1 MPTREEKKTRKEG
14 MGEKEGPL
22 HVAVLLKE
30 VVAQF
35 EGRHIRSFV
44 DCTLGAGGHASAI
57 IEAHPELHTF
67 IGLDVDPV
75 AHEEA
80 RSRLE
85 ATSTSTLMQLNLVR
99 TNFRNFQKVLRDVD
113 ARLAQEGVDGV
124 LMDLGMSSMQVNI
137 AERGF
142 SFLRDGPAD
151 MRMDP
156 SVRTILPFTMQA
168 IPTYGV
174 RCSDDSSESL
184 LFDASA
190 RHQHVVNALVIVME
204 LQASLRADEILNKWS
219 ELEVGRILREYG
231 EERRWRQLARKIV
244 EARLA
249 GGIQT
254 TSQLVGVIGGSKF
267 SSNSSGKQG
276 RMKGLHPA
284 TRTFQALRIAVND
297 ELRSLE
303 VALSEAF
310 ASLAPKGRLAV
321 ISFHS
326 LEDRIVKH
334 FFLKAAGLSKS
345 LDEEGDAHDSNTDFF
360 PALEYVHI
368 PGETRHSK
376 YRRKK
381 GLETGSGV
389 GAYLGDRNVLEGK
402 TGVILTKRP
411 VVATSDEINTN
422 PRSRSAKLRVIEKL

>member
-1 MPTREEKKTRKEG
+1 ME
-14 MGEKEGPL
+14 EKEGPL

-57 IEAHPELHTF
+57 VEAHPELHTF

-156 SVRTILPFTMQA
+156 S
-168 IPTYGV
+168 
-174 RCSDDSSESL
+174 
-184 LFDASA
+184 
-190 RHQHVVNALVIVME
+190 
-204 LQASLRADEILNKWS
+204 ASLRADEILNKWS

-345 LDEEGDAHDSNTDFF
+345 LDEEGDAHDNNTDFF

-381 GLETGSGV
+381 GLETGSGG

>member
-1 MPTREEKKTRKEG
+1 MLVG
-14 MGEKEGPL
+14 
-22 HVAVLLKE
+22 
-30 VVAQF
+30 
-35 EGRHIRSFV
+35 FV
-44 DCTLGAGGHASAI
+44 SAGGAPQTLITSMFANGKSVETETETQGLFVKGTEMDHIMQI

-156 SVRTILPFTMQA
+156 S
-168 IPTYGV
+168 
-174 RCSDDSSESL
+174 
-184 LFDASA
+184 
-190 RHQHVVNALVIVME
+190 
-204 LQASLRADEILNKWS
+204 ASLRADEILNKWS

-267 SSNSSGKQG
+267 SSNSSGKKILYPSIFFLSQSN
-276 RMKGLHPA
+276 RCTA
-284 TRTFQALRIAVND
+284 TR
-297 ELRSLE
+297 
-303 VALSEAF
+303 
-310 ASLAPKGRLAV
+310 
-321 ISFHS
+321 
-326 LEDRIVKH
+326 
-334 FFLKAAGLSKS
+334 
-345 LDEEGDAHDSNTDFF
+345 
-360 PALEYVHI
+360 
-368 PGETRHSK
+368 
-376 YRRKK
+376 
-381 GLETGSGV
+381 
-389 GAYLGDRNVLEGK
+389 
-402 TGVILTKRP
+402 
-411 VVATSDEINTN
+411 
-422 PRSRSAKLRVIEKL
+422 EK